1 MIKKTVDEVASR
13 EAKSA
18 LKERGEHHN
27 LICIG
32 CWNVFLG
39 GRTPLQHG
47 AV

>member
-1 MIKKTVDEVASR
+1 MIKKTVEEVASR
-13 EAKSA
+13 ESKSA
-18 LKERGEHHN
+18 SEERGEHHD

-32 CWNVFLG
+32 CQNVFPG